1 MLGQLFVLLLL
12 KSPVLSCMFQ
22 PAHNSSSIY
31 RCYIHEGEPV
41 FCKCPPVPSVDSNIT
56 WFRNGSQT
64 AISTDTQEKIFQE
77 NGYLK
82 IIPARRDDNGF
93 FTCVFQNAEGC
104 QQHIIELNVFQ
115 NDDGLCYNFKMLY
128 PFEYFQSE
136 SITIQC
142 PDIQAYNIAA
152 KSAKWYKDCK
162 PLNLAGGRSKY
173 YISSNNELNINN
185 VTKEDSGNYTCE
197 TSLMHR
203 GTEYKITRSMN
214 CIITATPEA
223 RKSNIIYPTN
233 NYLSVEL
240 GAPLTLTCKVEE
252 SGRGITIVF
261 WNYSDD
267 ERVIEGTNENIV
279 TADGKRFV
287 YHNLTFLSVKEED
300 YNQKIV
306 CEAGPIDA
314 DSSEAYVILKYPD
327 PNFQGPLIAIFA
339 VGAFFIITSLIVVKF
354 FKVDIV
360 LWYRSS
366 LFSRPHLNDGKAYDS
381 YIMYPKNATGNSS
394 YEMDLFVLKILP
406 DVLETQCA
414 YRLFIIGRDDLPGQ
428 AMADVVDEAISQSRR
443 LIIVLGNVSNE
454 STLGEDFEQKI
465 AMYDALIRNK
475 LKVILIELEKITDYS
490 CMPESIKYIKQ
501 KQGVVRWKGE
511 FTEASL
517 SPNTR
522 FWKNI
527 RYRMPPAPR
536 QSDSE
541 LHYIYTED

>member
-1 MLGQLFVLLLL
+1 MLGQLFILLLL
-12 KSPVLSCMFQ
+12 KSPVLSCIFHQ
-22 PAHNSSSIY
+22 SSINDH
-31 RCYIHEGEPV
+31 CYVREGEPL
-41 FCKCPPVPSVDSNIT
+41 FCKCPPDPSVDSNIT

-64 AISTDTQEKIFQE
+64 AISTDTQERIFQE

-93 FTCVFQNAEGC
+93 FTCIFQNAAGC
-104 QQHIIELNVFQ
+104 QQYIIELNVFQ
-115 NDDGLCYNFKMLY
+115 NDDGLCYNSKMWY
-128 PFEYFQSE
+128 PFKYFQTA
-136 SITIQC
+136 SITISC
-142 PDIQAYNIAA
+142 PDIQAYNIAG
-152 KSAKWYKDCK
+152 KSPKWYKDCK

-173 YISSNNELNINN
+173 YISSNNKLNVIN
-185 VTKEDSGNYTCE
+185 VTKGDSGIYTCE

-240 GAPLTLTCKVEE
+240 GAPLTLTCKAEK
-252 SGRGITIVF
+252 SGITFVF
-261 WNYSDD
+261 WIRNYTDG
-267 ERVIEGTNENIV
+267 ERVIEGKNVNIV
-279 TADGKRFV
+279 TADGKRFI
-287 YHNLTFLSVKEED
+287 YHNLTFLRVKRED

-306 CEAGPIDA
+306 CEARNDA
-314 DSSEAYVILKYPD
+314 GISEAYVILKYPD
-327 PNFQGPLIAIFA
+327 PNFRGPLIAIFA
-339 VGAFFIITSLIVVKF
+339 VGAFLIITSLIVVKF
-354 FKVDIV
+354 FQVDIV

-475 LKVILIELEKITDYS
+475 FKVILIELEKITDYS

-541 LHYIYTED
+541 LH